1 VSNRDNRNFRGNN
14 FPSSFFWVFDSQAD
28 IRFLKMCCKEG
39 MKSEQTHDDL
49 LSCRR
54 KPKDVITTGTDVD
67 PVLFLDSFFVLF
79 NFYIVKI
86 NILFTIRT
94 DSHGI
99 LIEN

>member
-1 VSNRDNRNFRGNN
+1 MPYLGTNLSHLFLL
-14 FPSSFFWVFDSQAD
+14 FDSHTD
-28 IRFLKMCCKEG
+28 FRFPRLCFKEG
-39 MKSEQTHDDL
+39 MKPEQTYDDL
-49 LSCRR
+49 LPCRR
-54 KPKDVITTGTDVD
+54 KPKDVITTGTDID